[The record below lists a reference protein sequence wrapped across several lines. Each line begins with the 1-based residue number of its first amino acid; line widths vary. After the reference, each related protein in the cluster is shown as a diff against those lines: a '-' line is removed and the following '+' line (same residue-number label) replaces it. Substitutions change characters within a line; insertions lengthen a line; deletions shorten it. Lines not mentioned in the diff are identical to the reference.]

1 MSRALRIA
9 AEEWRLWRRSRLA
22 ATGLAVFMLVLI
34 ATSVLTTMRMD
45 DERQQRQLRQVEAEA
60 AFLAQP
66 DRHPHRMVHYGHY
79 VFRTPPPLA
88 AFEPGVD
95 AVTGQSLFL
104 EGHRQNASMFADAR
118 AAANTGGF
126 GRLTP
131 ALAYQILLPLLLIA
145 LGHAAM
151 LREREAGT
159 LAPLLAQGVSG
170 RDLFLGKTLALAA
183 LTVLMLLPAGL
194 AGAWA
199 LLQGEAVSVVLG
211 LLALY
216 AGYLLLWVVLIVLVS
231 SALGKRS
238 LALGLLVLVWLAWAL
253 LLPRLGVVYASAS
266 VPSASKI
273 QTDLEMQAEQHSLA
287 DGHNANDP
295 AFAKLRSS
303 LLEQYAVERV
313 EDLPVNIRGVVS
325 SHAEA
330 ALTRVLNEYAERH
343 MASERQQANHLAR
356 FGWLSPAL
364 ALASASRALA
374 GTDLATHHRFLREA
388 EDLRFGFVQR
398 LNDVHANELRYS
410 DDINRSRD
418 PDAERRTRVSAEH
431 WNLLSKFRFEAATPA
446 ERLANARRHLWP
458 LLCWFGVC
466 LLAGL
471 TAAAR
476 LRP

>member
-9 AEEWRLWRRSRLA
+9 VEEWRLWRRSRLA
-22 ATGLAVFMLVLI
+22 TAGLAVFVLLLV
-34 ATSVLTTMRMD
+34 ATSLLTTVRMD
-45 DERQQRQLRQVEAEA
+45 QERQQRTLHQIEAEA

-88 AFEPGVD
+88 AFDPGVD

-104 EGHRQNASMFADAR
+104 EGHRQNTSMFADAR

-170 RDLFLGKTLALAA
+170 TDLFLGKGLALAA
-183 LTVLMLLPAGL
+183 LALLMLLPAGL

-199 LLQGEAVSVVLG
+199 LLHGEAAGVVLS

-216 AGYLLLWVVLIVLVS
+216 AGYLLLWVALILLLS
-231 SALGKRS
+231 TALGKRS
-238 LALGLLVLVWLAWAL
+238 VTLALLVLVWLAWTL
-253 LLPRLGVVYASAS
+253 LLPRLAVAFAGAAD
-266 VPSASKI
+266 PGAGKI
-273 QTDLEMQAEQHSLA
+273 QTDLEMLADQHSLA
-287 DGHNANDP
+287 DGHDASDP
-295 AFAKLRSS
+295 AFENLRNS
-303 LLEQYAVERV
+303 LLEKYAVERV
-313 EDLPVNIRGVVS
+313 EDLPVNLRGLVA
-325 SHAEA
+325 SHAEE
-330 ALTRVLNEYAERH
+330 ALTRILNEYAERH
-343 MASERQQANHLAR
+343 MTRERQQADHLAR
-356 FGWLSPAL
+356 FGWSSPAL
-364 ALASASRALA
+364 ALGSASRALA

-388 EDLRFGFVQR
+388 EDLRFDFVQR
-398 LNDVHANELRYS
+398 LNHLHAHELRYS
-410 DDINRSRD
+410 DDVNRSRD
-418 PDAERRTRVSAEH
+418 ADAERRTRVSADH
-431 WNLLSKFRFEAATPA
+431 WNLLGEFRFEPAAPA
-446 ERLANARRHLWP
+446 ERLGNARRHLWP
-458 LLCWFGVC
+458 LLCWLGVC
-466 LLAGL
+466 LLAGWM
-471 TAAAR
+471 AATR